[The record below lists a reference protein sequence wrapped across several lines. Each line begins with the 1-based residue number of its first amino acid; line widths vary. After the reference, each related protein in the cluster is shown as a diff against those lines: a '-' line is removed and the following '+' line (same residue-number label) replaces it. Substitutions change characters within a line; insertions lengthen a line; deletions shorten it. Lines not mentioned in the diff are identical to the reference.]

1 MNILIVGGA
10 GYIGGAI
17 TDILQ
22 NTDHRTRV
30 YDSLIYE
37 ESYRKPSDFIFG
49 DVRDVETLG
58 KQLEWAD
65 AVIWLAA
72 LVGDGACAI
81 NPDISKEINQDAV
94 RWLSEN
100 YDGRIVFTST
110 CSVYGA
116 QNGILLEDSPA
127 GPLSVYARTKLAAE
141 RYLEDKNALVF
152 RLGTLFGI
160 SDLFARLRLDL
171 VVNVMTVRAAL
182 EGELTVYG
190 GEQFRPL
197 LHVRDVAEAIVQYV
211 DTEYTGTY
219 NLHRQNVRIVD
230 LAYQVRNHFPDTVVS
245 RTEMEFE
252 DARNYRVCSDKIR
265 TTLGWRPRYSI
276 DDGIIEIKELIETR
290 RLKDVMNPRYTNQA
304 FLTRCVSE
312 LKQYKVP
319 VLNAKVME
327 HAG

>member
-1 MNILIVGGA
+1 MNILVVGGA

-22 NTDHRTRV
+22 DTDHRTRV
-30 YDSLIYE
+30 YDSLVYE
-37 ESYRKPSDFIFG
+37 ESYRKPADFVFG
-49 DVRDVETLG
+49 DVRDVEALSE
-58 KQLEWAD
+58 QLEWAD

-81 NPDISKEINQDAV
+81 NPDISMKINQDAV

-116 QNGILLEDSPA
+116 QNGVLSEDSPT

-141 RYLEDKNALVF
+141 QYLEDKNALVF

-182 EGELTVYG
+182 EGELMVYG

-197 LHVRDVAEAIVQYV
+197 LHVRDVAEAIVQYI
-211 DTEYTGTY
+211 DTEHVGIY

-245 RTEMEFE
+245 RTEMEFQ
-252 DARNYRVCSDKIR
+252 DARNYRVSSDKIR
-265 TTLGWRPRYSI
+265 AELGWRPKYSI
-276 DDGIIEIKELIETR
+276 DDGIIEIKELIETK

-304 FLTRCVSE
+304 FLTRCVPE
-312 LKQYKVP
+312 LQQFRVP
-319 VLNAKVME
+319 VLNTKVVE
-327 HAG
+327 HAK

>member
-1 MNILIVGGA
+1 MNILVVGGA

-22 NTDHRTRV
+22 KTNHQTRV
-30 YDSLIYE
+30 YDSLVYE
-37 ESYRKPSDFIFG
+37 ESYRKPVDFIYG
-49 DVRDVETLG
+49 DIRDIETLG
-58 KQLEWAD
+58 EQLAWAD

-81 NPDISKEINQDAV
+81 NQDLSRDINRDAV
-94 RWLSEN
+94 RWLSEH

-116 QNGILLEDSPA
+116 QNGILSEESPT

-141 RYLEDKNALVF
+141 QYLFDKNALVF
-152 RLGTLFGI
+152 RLGTLFGV

-197 LHVRDVAEAIVQYV
+197 LHVRDVAGAVVQYV
-211 DTEYTGTY
+211 DTDYTGIY

-230 LAYQVRNHFPDTVVS
+230 LAYQVRNHFPDTVINQ
-245 RTEMEFE
+245 TEMEFE
-252 DARNYRVCSDKIR
+252 DARNYRVSSNRVR
-265 TTLGWRPRYSI
+265 TELGWRPTYSI
-276 DDGIIEIKELIETR
+276 DDGIIEIKELIETK

-304 FLTRCVSE
+304 FLTKCVPE
-312 LKQYKVP
+312 LEQYKVP
-319 VLNAKVME
+319 LINKQVVENVR
-327 HAG
+327 

>member
-22 NTDHRTRV
+22 ETNHKSRV

-37 ESYRKPSDFIFG
+37 ESYRKPFDFVFG
-49 DVRDVETLG
+49 DVRDIETLSG
-58 KQLEWAD
+58 QLEWAD

-81 NPDISKEINQDAV
+81 NPDISEEINKDSV
-94 RWLSEN
+94 KWLCEN
-100 YDGRIVFTST
+100 YDGRIIFTST

-116 QNGILLEDSPA
+116 QNGILSEESPT

-141 RYLEDKNALVF
+141 RYLKDKDALIF

-197 LHVRDVAEAIVQYV
+197 LHVRDVAEAIVQYI
-211 DTEYTGTY
+211 DTEHAGIY

-230 LAYQVRNHFPDTVVS
+230 LAYQVRNHFPDTIVS

-252 DARNYRVCSDKIR
+252 DARNYRVSSDKIR
-265 TTLGWRPRYSI
+265 SELGWRPKYSI
-276 DDGIIEIKELIETR
+276 DDGIIEIKELIETK

-304 FLTRCVSE
+304 FLTRCVPE
-312 LKQYKVP
+312 LQQFKVP
-319 VLNAKVME
+319 VLNTKVAE
-327 HAG
+327 HAR

>member
-1 MNILIVGGA
+1 MNILVVGGA

-17 TDILQ
+17 TDILRET
-22 NTDHRTRV
+22 NHRTRV

-37 ESYRKPSDFIFG
+37 ESYRKPVEFVYGDIRNSD
-49 DVRDVETLG
+49 RLG
-58 KQLEWAD
+58 EQLDWAD

-81 NPDISKEINQDAV
+81 NPNLSMEINQNSV
-94 RWLSEN
+94 RWLCEN
-100 YDGRIVFTST
+100 YDGRIIFTST

-116 QNGILLEDSPA
+116 QNGILSEGSPT
-127 GPLSVYARTKLAAE
+127 GPLSVYAGTKLNAE
-141 RYLEDKNALVF
+141 QYLNDKNALIF
-152 RLGTLFGI
+152 RLGTLFGV

-182 EGELTVYG
+182 DGELTVFG

-197 LHVRDVAEAIVQYV
+197 LHVRDVAGAIVDYI
-211 DTEYTGTY
+211 DTEYTGIY

-245 RTEMEFE
+245 KTDMEFG
-252 DARNYRVCSDKIR
+252 DVRNYRVSSDKIR
-265 TTLGWRPRYSI
+265 TELGWRPRYSI

-304 FLTRCVSE
+304 FLTKCVPE
-312 LKQYKVP
+312 LQRFKVT
-319 VLNAKVME
+319 LLKREMLE
-327 HAG
+327 HVR

>member
-1 MNILIVGGA
+1 
-10 GYIGGAI
+10 
-17 TDILQ
+17 
-22 NTDHRTRV
+22 
-30 YDSLIYE
+30 
-37 ESYRKPSDFIFG
+37 
-49 DVRDVETLG
+49 
-58 KQLEWAD
+58 LEWAD

-81 NPDISKEINQDAV
+81 NPDISKEINQDSV

-100 YDGRIVFTST
+100 YDGRIIFTST

-116 QNGILLEDSPA
+116 QNGILSEESPT
-127 GPLSVYARTKLAAE
+127 GPLSVYASTKLAAE
-141 RYLEDKNALVF
+141 CYLKDKNALVF

-197 LHVRDVAEAIVQYV
+197 LHVRDVAEAIVQYI
-211 DTEYTGTY
+211 DTGHTGIY

-245 RTEMEFE
+245 RTEMEFQ
-252 DARNYRVCSDKIR
+252 DARNYRVCSDKVR
-265 TTLGWRPRYSI
+265 TELGWRPKYSI
-276 DDGIIEIKELIETR
+276 DDGIIEIKELIETK
-290 RLKDVMNPRYTNQA
+290 RLKDVMNPRYTNHA
-304 FLTRCVSE
+304 FLTRCVPE
-312 LKQYKVP
+312 LKQFKVP
-319 VLNAKVME
+319 VLNTKVVE
-327 HAG
+327 HV

>member
-1 MNILIVGGA
+1 MNILVVGGA

-22 NTDHRTRV
+22 ETNHKSRV
-30 YDSLIYE
+30 YDSLVYE
-37 ESYRKPSDFIFG
+37 ESYRKPSDFVFG
-49 DVRDVETLG
+49 DVRDIETLSG
-58 KQLEWAD
+58 QLEWAD

-100 YDGRIVFTST
+100 YDGRIIFTST

-116 QNGILLEDSPA
+116 QNGILSEDSPT

-141 RYLEDKNALVF
+141 RYLEDKNAMIF

-211 DTEYTGTY
+211 DNEHTGIY

-252 DARNYRVCSDKIR
+252 DARNYRVSSDKIR
-265 TTLGWRPRYSI
+265 TELGWRPKYSI
-276 DDGIIEIKELIETR
+276 DDGIIEIKELIETK

-304 FLTRCVSE
+304 FLTSCVPE
-312 LKQYKVP
+312 LQQFKVP
-319 VLNAKVME
+319 VLNAKVVE
-327 HAG
+327 HAR

>member
-22 NTDHRTRV
+22 GTNHRTRV

-37 ESYRKPSDFIFG
+37 ESYRKPSDFVFG
-49 DVRDVETLG
+49 DVRDIETLSG
-58 KQLEWAD
+58 QLEWAD

-81 NPDISKEINQDAV
+81 NSDISKEINQDSV
-94 RWLSEN
+94 KWLCEN
-100 YDGRIVFTST
+100 YDGRIIFTST

-116 QNGILLEDSPA
+116 QNGILSEESA
-127 GPLSVYARTKLAAE
+127 TGPLSVYAKTKLAAE
-141 RYLEDKNALVF
+141 RYLEDKNALIF

-197 LHVRDVAEAIVQYV
+197 LHVRDVAEAIVQYI
-211 DTEYTGTY
+211 DTEHTGIY

-230 LAYQVRNHFPDTVVS
+230 LAYQVRNHFPDTIVS
-245 RTEMEFE
+245 RTEMEFQ
-252 DARNYRVCSDKIR
+252 DARNYRVSSDKVR
-265 TTLGWRPRYSI
+265 TALGWRPKYSI
-276 DDGIIEIKELIETR
+276 DDGIIEIKELIETK

-304 FLTRCVSE
+304 FLTRCVPE
-312 LKQYKVP
+312 LQQFKVP
-319 VLNAKVME
+319 VLNTKVVE
-327 HAG
+327 HAR

>member
-22 NTDHRTRV
+22 GTNHRTRV

-37 ESYRKPSDFIFG
+37 ESYRKPADFVFG
-49 DVRDVETLG
+49 DVRDIETLSG
-58 KQLEWAD
+58 QLEWAD

-81 NPDISKEINQDAV
+81 NPDISKEINQDSV

-100 YDGRIVFTST
+100 YDGRIIFTST

-116 QNGILLEDSPA
+116 QNGILSEESPT

-141 RYLEDKNALVF
+141 RYLEDKNALIF

-197 LHVRDVAEAIVQYV
+197 LHVRDVAEAIVQYI
-211 DTEYTGTY
+211 DTEHKGIY

-230 LAYQVRNHFPDTVVS
+230 LAYQVRNHFPDTIVS
-245 RTEMEFE
+245 RTEMEFQ
-252 DARNYRVCSDKIR
+252 DARNYRVSSDKVR
-265 TTLGWRPRYSI
+265 TELGWRPKYSI
-276 DDGIIEIKELIETR
+276 DDGIIEIKELIETK

-304 FLTRCVSE
+304 FLTRCVPE
-312 LKQYKVP
+312 LQQFRVP
-319 VLNAKVME
+319 VLNTKVME

>member
-22 NTDHRTRV
+22 NTNQKIRV

-37 ESYRKPSDFIFG
+37 ESYRKPTDFVFG
-49 DVRDVETLG
+49 DVRDTDTLSD
-58 KQLEWAD
+58 QLEWAD

-116 QNGILLEDSPA
+116 QNGILSEDSPT
-127 GPLSVYARTKLAAE
+127 GPLSVYAKTKLAAE
-141 RYLEDKNALVF
+141 RYLEDKNALIF

-211 DTEYTGTY
+211 DTEHTGIY

-230 LAYQVRNHFPDTVVS
+230 LAYQVRNHFPDTVLS

-252 DARNYRVCSDKIR
+252 DARNYRVSSDKIR
-265 TTLGWRPRYSI
+265 TELGWRPKYSI
-276 DDGIIEIKELIETR
+276 DDGIIEIKELIETK
-290 RLKDVMNPRYTNQA
+290 RLKDVMNPRYTNHA
-304 FLTRCVSE
+304 FLTRCVPE

-319 VLNAKVME
+319 VLNTKVVE
-327 HAG
+327 HAK

>member
-22 NTDHRTRV
+22 GTNHRTRV

-37 ESYRKPSDFIFG
+37 ESYRKPSDFVFG
-49 DVRDVETLG
+49 DVRDIETLSG
-58 KQLEWAD
+58 QLEWAD

-81 NPDISKEINQDAV
+81 NSDISKEINQDSV
-94 RWLSEN
+94 KWLCEN
-100 YDGRIVFTST
+100 YDGRIIFTST

-116 QNGILLEDSPA
+116 QNGILSEESA
-127 GPLSVYARTKLAAE
+127 TGPLSVYAKTKLAAE
-141 RYLEDKNALVF
+141 RYLEDKNALIF

-197 LHVRDVAEAIVQYV
+197 LHVRDVAEAIVQYI
-211 DTEYTGTY
+211 DTGHTGIY

-230 LAYQVRNHFPDTVVS
+230 LAYQVRNHFPDTIVS
-245 RTEMEFE
+245 RTEMEFQ
-252 DARNYRVCSDKIR
+252 DARNYRVSSDKVR
-265 TTLGWRPRYSI
+265 TALGWRPKYSI
-276 DDGIIEIKELIETR
+276 DDGIIEIKELIETK

-304 FLTRCVSE
+304 FLTRCVPE
-312 LKQYKVP
+312 LQQFKVP
-319 VLNAKVME
+319 VLNTKVVE
-327 HAG
+327 HAR